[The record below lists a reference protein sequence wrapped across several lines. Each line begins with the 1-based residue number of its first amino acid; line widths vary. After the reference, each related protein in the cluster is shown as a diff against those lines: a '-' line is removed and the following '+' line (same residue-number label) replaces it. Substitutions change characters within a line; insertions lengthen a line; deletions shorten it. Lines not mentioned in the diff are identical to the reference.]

1 MPEHPSDDYLLV
13 NSGIKI
19 SRVNCELGAEG
30 FWKRSS
36 GNTDEDRKGWVGRGG
51 KEEWERE
58 RKRKKKRKEKNRHKE
73 AHTEEEEEEEAFDQ
87 GSLLFT
93 LGSIA
98 AWLWWLLQYRRGGNR
113 PITCRLLICSTQTAA
128 VLPPMRKTCV
138 DPLFSLLECISTPLD
153 RSRISI
159 PLGLML
165 RYSIVPLAPPLLS
178 FPCALIRSLFSFANY
193 FDPSPLPPFTSSSC
207 CNYPLPL
214 PDKTFLNWVSFGKN
228 RPSDF
233 VSQGIRLLLPV
244 LPHLYVASVVQSSS
258 ASFTSE
264 DLFISSDSSWGYFW
278 SFHSVQK

>member
-36 GNTDEDRKGWVGRGG
+36 GNTIGRGG
-51 KEEWERE
+51 LGGARRRRGENERE
-58 RKRKKKRKEKNRHKE
+58 REKTKEKIRE
-73 AHTEEEEEEEAFDQ
+73 RRRRRRRRSVWPRL
-87 GSLLFT
+87 SLLFT

-98 AWLWWLLQYRRGGNR
+98 AWLWRLLQYRRGGNR

-138 DPLFSLLECISTPLD
+138 DPFAYSLSSSVYPLHH
-153 RSRISI
+153 RSSISI

-165 RYSIVPLAPPLLS
+165 RYSIVPLAPHSCPSRVLSFHPSFLLPTTLILLLS
-178 FPCALIRSLFSFANY
+178 S
-193 FDPSPLPPFTSSSC
+193 PPFTSSSC

-214 PDKTFLNWVSFGKN
+214 TASRTKHFLIGFRSERTVRPISFRKGSGCFCRFYRISMWLLSLCFLSFG
-228 RPSDF
+228 R
-233 VSQGIRLLLPV
+233 
-244 LPHLYVASVVQSSS
+244 
-258 ASFTSE
+258 
-264 DLFISSDSSWGYFW
+264 LFISSDSPWILFSIF
-278 SFHSVQK
+278 SRSA